1 QVRDASLQGTAFL
14 IANGPALAAGTPLQ
28 VTLSGLP
35 HHSRVPLYVTLA
47 ISAAIVVWAVRLGAP
62 ERGREAR
69 RRQELEVR
77 RERGLTALAA
87 LEADRRAGRVTGE
100 LYASRRATLLQ
111 QLDRVYGALDADGTL
126 PGGGQGLA
134 A

>member
-1 QVRDASLQGTAFL
+1 AVQRVGDLRVSSPQAPQVRDASLQGTAFL

-35 HHSRVPLYVTLA
+35 HHSRVPLYVALA

-62 ERGREAR
+62 ERGKEAR
-69 RRQELEVR
+69 QRQELEAR

-87 LEADRRAGRVTGE
+87 LEAERRAGRVTEE

-111 QLDRVYGALDADGTL
+111 Q
-126 PGGGQGLA
+126 
-134 A
+134 